1 MNRPQPEEYP
11 VFYKG
16 YIDTVSEN
24 VLVELEHQIEAFPAF
39 LRGLTEDKGS
49 FAYAEGKWTIK
60 ELLGHVIDTERI
72 MAYRTLRIARN
83 DSTPLAGFEEN
94 DYVANAHFAD
104 RSIDSLAEEF
114 AQLRR
119 ANMHLFKS
127 LNETELGRMGI
138 SNGKSISVKA
148 LVYIIAGHLNHHRR
162 IIEERYL

>member
-24 VLVELEHQIEAFPAF
+24 VLVELEQQIEAFPAF

-138 SNGKSISVKA
+138 SNGKPISVKA

>member
-11 VFYKG
+11 IFYKG

-24 VLVELEHQIEAFPAF
+24 VLAELEHQIKAFPAF
-39 LRGLTEDKGS
+39 LRGLTEDKAS

-60 ELLGHVIDTERI
+60 ELAGHVIDTERI

-94 DYVANAHFAD
+94 DYVKNAHFAD

-114 AQLRR
+114 AQLRK
-119 ANMHLFKS
+119 ANMHLIKS
-127 LNETELGRMGI
+127 LNETELGCMGI
-138 SNGKSISVKA
+138 SNGKPVSVRA

-162 IIEERYL
+162 IIEERYI